1 MYLPDINIWLAL
13 TFEVHSH
20 HRRAVAWFGAVELE
34 CCTFCRLT
42 QQGYLRLATNPAVFK
57 EEAVTMA
64 RAWSCYDQ
72 LLADERV
79 RFTPEP
85 GGLETAW
92 RQYTS
97 RGTFSPKIW
106 NDAYLAAFG
115 RTANLE
121 VVTFD
126 SGFRG
131 YSDVGVTVLT

>member
-1 MYLPDINIWLAL
+1 MHLPDINIWLAL
-13 TFEVHSH
+13 TFEAHGH
-20 HRRAVAWFGAVELE
+20 HKRAVAWFDTVELE
-34 CCTFCRLT
+34 CCAFCGLT

-64 RAWSCYDQ
+64 KAWSCYDR

-79 RFTPEP
+79 RFIQEP
-85 GGLETAW
+85 SGLEPVW
-92 RQYTS
+92 RRYTS
-97 RGTFSPKIW
+97 RRTHSPKVW

-126 SGFRG
+126 SGFKA
-131 YSDVGVTVLT
+131 YSDIALALLS